1 MFLLSSMM
9 FLHLS
14 CRQQVALEGVY
25 KGGVGVGA
33 YAASTEGK
41 KLVVLQRLNSH
52 KVPIWKVAALIQ
64 RREDENLGQ
73 WQWERG
79 GLALRKN
86 QMDLV

>member
-1 MFLLSSMM
+1 M
-9 FLHLS
+9 
-14 CRQQVALEGVY
+14 
-25 KGGVGVGA
+25 
-33 YAASTEGK
+33 
-41 KLVVLQRLNSH
+41 LQRLNSH

-64 RREDENLGQ
+64 RGEDENLGQ